1 MAGDNSGRDADVTT
15 LLSGIGRMHGS
26 ARFLV
31 ASVIVVGVALA
42 LLRIVY
48 APSEEALLASIEAA
62 QQAEERARAGSS
74 VAAPPTPTAAV
85 AVTEAAS
92 SATASDATAAQAA
105 TAEATPGQ
113 PTATAASATPEP
125 TAEATYLALGET
137 ATSDT
142 NLQIT
147 LVDVYTVPSIP
158 QYFGRDFMPTNG
170 VYVIVV
176 ARFRNPTSAL
186 IQYSPERVNLIDD
199 SGASFGYDDAGTNG
213 LSTTPKPANEGRP
226 LMFASS
232 LHAGSE
238 ETVSIVFDLESAADE
253 LRVQIE
259 DLVFEAAVREVEL

>member
-1 MAGDNSGRDADVTT
+1 MTT
-15 LLSGIGRMHGS
+15 LISGIGRMPGS
-26 ARFLV
+26 ARFLMG
-31 ASVIVVGVALA
+31 SVILVGVALA

-48 APSEEALLASIEAA
+48 APGEEALLASIEAA
-62 QQAEERARAGSS
+62 RQVEERARAGSS
-74 VAAPPTPTAAV
+74 VAAPPTPPAAV

-92 SATASDATAAQAA
+92 SAAPSDATAAQAA

-125 TAEATYLALGET
+125 TVEPTYLAVGET

-147 LVDVYTVPSIP
+147 LVDVYAVPSIP
-158 QYFGRDFMPTNG
+158 QYFGRDFMPKNG

-176 ARFRNPTSAL
+176 ATFQNPTSAL
-186 IQYSPERVNLIDD
+186 IQYSPERVHLIDD
-199 SGASFGYDDAGTNG
+199 RGARFGYDDAGTNG

-253 LRVQIE
+253 FRVQIE
-259 DLVFEAAVREVEL
+259 DLLYTAAVREAEL